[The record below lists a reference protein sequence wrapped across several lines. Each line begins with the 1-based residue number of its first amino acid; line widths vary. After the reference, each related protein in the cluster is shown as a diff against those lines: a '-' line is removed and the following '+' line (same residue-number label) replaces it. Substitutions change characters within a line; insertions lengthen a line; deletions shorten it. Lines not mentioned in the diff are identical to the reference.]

1 MTHPT
6 LRLTDGYPDVSPF
19 LNADVKALQREL
31 VRWGYTVKPDGR
43 FGPST
48 QAAVKS
54 FQRKQGLRD
63 DGIVGNKTW
72 GLLTAKQATQSVG
85 TGFSTSVPP
94 AQTPVV
100 STGGDGRFFPL
111 SRIYSESWTKGAGMF
126 GSGRGGGRAHA
137 GCDLYAPL
145 GTWVHAIM
153 GGTVTLGPYY
163 FYCNTYAI
171 EVDHGEFV
179 ARYGEVQKDSP
190 VRKGDKVKAGQRI
203 ARVGHLVGISVKSDM
218 LHLELY
224 KGTHSGSLTVKGS
237 GSAVSPRGQ
246 PYQRRKDLMD
256 PTPLLAQWRKNL
268 PVD

>member
-1 MTHPT
+1 MTRTT

-19 LNADVKALQREL
+19 LNGEVKALQREL
-31 VRWGYTVKPDGR
+31 QRWGYAVKPDGR

-48 QAAVKS
+48 QSAVKS

-63 DGIVGNKTW
+63 DGIVGTKTW
-72 GLLTAKQATQSVG
+72 GLLTAKQATQSTG
-85 TGFSTSVPP
+85 GGFSTAVPP
-94 AQTPVV
+94 AQTPVI
-100 STGGDGRFFPL
+100 STGADGRFFPL
-111 SRIYSESWTKGAGMF
+111 SRIFSESWSKGAGAF
-126 GSGRGGGRAHA
+126 GSGRNGRAHA
-137 GCDLYAPL
+137 GCDIYAPL
-145 GTWVHAIM
+145 GTWVHAIAN
-153 GGTVTLGPYY
+153 GEVTLGPYY
-163 FYCNTYAI
+163 FYANTYAI
-171 EVDHGEFV
+171 EVNHGDFV

-224 KGTHSGSLTVKGS
+224 KGTASGALTVKGAA
-237 GSAVSPRGQ
+237 SAKSPAGL